1 MISQGQAMQSLILGT
16 AQWGLDYGT
25 TNTTGRLADAA
36 IVELSAVARRIGIV
50 GLDTAPAYGD
60 AEERIHLAGSGWLL
74 QTKVSGLG
82 GDPADIV
89 ASLRLSL
96 DRMGVSR
103 VGTCL
108 VHDWAALSSDE
119 RVIASETLVECRAA
133 GLVERIG
140 ISAYAEADLVTALDS
155 FSGLGVAQV
164 PVSVLDQRLE
174 SSAAVAS
181 LRSHGV
187 VIQARSVL
195 LQGAALAAPDHDR
208 FGSHPDVV
216 RLRTAGDP
224 LSLCMGHVK
233 SRPWVDEVV
242 VAATS
247 AGELEEIGAAYA
259 AAESSFDW
267 PSLASSDPDLL
278 DPRRWTRAI

>member
-25 TNTTGRLADAA
+25 TNTTGRLTDEA

-82 GDPADIV
+82 RDPADIV

-103 VGTCL
+103 VSTCL

-181 LRSHGV
+181 LRSNGV
-187 VIQARSVL
+187 VLQARSVF
-195 LQGAALAAPDHDR
+195 LQGAALAAPDHSR
-208 FGSHPDVV
+208 FGRHPDVV
-216 RLRTAGDP
+216 RLRELGEP

>member
-1 MISQGQAMQSLILGT
+1 MQSLILGT

-82 GDPADIV
+82 RDPADIV

-108 VHDWAALSSDE
+108 VHDWAALGPGE
-119 RVIASETLVECRAA
+119 RATASQALAECLAA
-133 GLVERIG
+133 GLVDRIG

-174 SSAAVAS
+174 SSAAVAT
-181 LRSHGV
+181 LRSRGV
-187 VIQARSVL
+187 MIQARSVF
-195 LQGAALAAPDHDR
+195 LQGAALALPEHVI

-224 LSLCMGHVK
+224 LSLCIGYVK

-247 AGELEEIGAAYA
+247 AGELEQIGAAYA
-259 AAESSFDW
+259 AAESSVDW
-267 PSLASSDPDLL
+267 PSLASSDQDLL